1 MQICSENEDGT
12 TNLAPICF
20 VSYLSFNPPMIG
32 FATGKQ
38 AHTGERVRETGKVI
52 VTVPGE
58 TLSQAV
64 MSCGSSTGSKVNKAT
79 EYGIEMV
86 DVENSSIK
94 IPKDTKVAFVAAL
107 KETLEVGDHIL
118 HICRYDTKQIGARL
132 VVPSSFSLQISVRG
146 LGEVRAV
153 ASKMLS
159 SFMVVNSFRFIKF
172 RS

>member
-1 MQICSENEDGT
+1 MKEFNIFEATALTSPNPLTLICSENEDGT

-64 MSCGSSTGSKVNKAT
+64 MSCGSSTGSKVNPRLCPIIFPVPEQLYQNHSTQKDLL
-79 EYGIEMV
+79 YFHLPKFFRYCRYGVCPPFSRISGIE
-86 DVENSSIK
+86 K
-94 IPKDTKVAFVAAL
+94 AGYL
-107 KETLEVGDHIL
+107 
-118 HICRYDTKQIGARL
+118 
-132 VVPSSFSLQISVRG
+132 
-146 LGEVRAV
+146 
-153 ASKMLS
+153 
-159 SFMVVNSFRFIKF
+159 FRFPAWVC
-172 RS
+172 RWGPAGYG